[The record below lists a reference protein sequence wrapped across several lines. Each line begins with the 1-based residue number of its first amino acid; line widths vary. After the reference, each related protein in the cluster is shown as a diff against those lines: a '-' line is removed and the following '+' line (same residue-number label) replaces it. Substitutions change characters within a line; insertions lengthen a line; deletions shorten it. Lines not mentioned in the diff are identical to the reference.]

1 MTVLTSVLIMMR
13 KMILFRRITFTTR
26 HRKSAIFTKPRLNTV
41 PSGSIWF
48 IQDRSGLRRLI
59 PVWFDSF
66 QSYFYPGLHI
76 CSLFLKLGWALKM
89 RFEDG
94 ALLHSDTANKRQ
106 GKVLGNIIFIS
117 DYMKVMRYESYY
129 MTHHSGLFN
138 SGSAPHLAIFE

>member
-1 MTVLTSVLIMMR
+1 VGVMTVLTSVLIMMR
-13 KMILFRRITFTTR
+13 KMTLFRRITFTTR

-76 CSLFLKLGWALKM
+76 CSLFLKLRWAINM
-89 RFEDG
+89 RLEGG
-94 ALLHSDTANKRQ
+94 AL
-106 GKVLGNIIFIS
+106 
-117 DYMKVMRYESYY
+117 
-129 MTHHSGLFN
+129 
-138 SGSAPHLAIFE
+138 PHLETTNQRQKRNVLEIFLFQIILKSYDMRHTIWLIIPDFLILDQRPI